1 MIKLPFEDILVVN
14 GFGRSL
20 QRLRNYHFVK
30 KLRELSNYMFVI
42 VINGIKFFHSY
53 IYNHLKGHCIQNK
66 NYIMSKQ

>member
-42 VINGIKFFHSY
+42 VINGI
-53 IYNHLKGHCIQNK
+53 
-66 NYIMSKQ
+66 